1 MKFYRNAVILVIIV
15 ALLTGAYFLV
25 RNNKVNQQDVQTK
38 QYEKLSD
45 YLSTDLESVTLENKS
60 GTFVI
65 VKKDGDWAL
74 SVPSDLR
81 YDSSV
86 LSSIVVN
93 SASIIA
99 DKVVEESAEDF
110 SIYGLDDPAV
120 ATIKAKDGTS
130 VTVEIGNQTPTGGGY
145 YAKLKDRSKVCV
157 ISKYTGDKL
166 LSGRNDIRTKQLFD
180 MKTDDIK
187 KFGLN
192 KKDGMSSFPRRQTI
206 NGTWSHLSRGHE

>member
-1 MKFYRNAVILVIIV
+1 M
-15 ALLTGAYFLV
+15 
-25 RNNKVNQQDVQTK
+25 
-38 QYEKLSD
+38 
-45 YLSTDLESVTLENKS
+45 
-60 GTFVI
+60 
-65 VKKDGDWAL
+65 

-130 VTVEIGNQTPTGGGY
+130 VTVEIETRPY
-145 YAKLKDRSKVCV
+145 
-157 ISKYTGDKL
+157 
-166 LSGRNDIRTKQLFD
+166 
-180 MKTDDIK
+180 
-187 KFGLN
+187 
-192 KKDGMSSFPRRQTI
+192 RRRI
-206 NGTWSHLSRGHE
+206 LC